1 MEEEEEREGHVVVND
16 KHVGVEFV
24 EEESDVR
31 DNMIMFTWGTHKIA
45 MALVLHFNKNSRGNK
60 SSFLV
65 MTQMGNELDEERF
78 LVGTYNKLHPH
89 KYGLFKVTQKINDIA
104 YVVALPDS
112 MNISNTF
119 NVAKIHEYQENEALY
134 QEEKSGS
141 SSSEVEKTGVG
152 RLFKPSEFVSGPK
165 ITF

>member
-16 KHVGVEFV
+16 KHVGLEFV
-24 EEESDVR
+24 GEEFDVR
-31 DNMIMFTWGTHKIA
+31 VKFVLLGILPTSKDEGPHKNFFKTHCSTK
-45 MALVLHFNKNSRGNK
+45 NK
-60 SSFLV
+60 
-65 MTQMGNELDEERF
+65 ERF

-134 QEEKSGS
+134 EEEKLGS

-152 RLFKPSEFVSGPK
+152 RLFKPPEFVSGPK